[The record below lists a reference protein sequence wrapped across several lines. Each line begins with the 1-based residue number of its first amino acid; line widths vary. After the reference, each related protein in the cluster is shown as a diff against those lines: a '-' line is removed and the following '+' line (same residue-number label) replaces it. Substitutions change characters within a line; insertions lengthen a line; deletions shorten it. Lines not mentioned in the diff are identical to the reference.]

1 MHTYNALH
9 MHTFNFNSSLFRTL
23 CFITPMMWLP
33 EQPQWPYTS
42 PVWPYPIWQEREE
55 GRSLV
60 ILLTA
65 NCFVVLYIVGAITA
79 QYSATWVLIW
89 LAPINAQNYIFRLQP
104 YSLINKYIL
113 SQVIQTIPTRTTC
126 YNHKPQGTCGKS
138 HLTAHQIQV
147 SMRYI
152 YIYKRF
158 GLL

>member
-1 MHTYNALH
+1 

-65 NCFVVLYIVGAITA
+65 NCFVVLYIVGAIPA